1 MLPRTEI
8 VITSLH
14 GQLCETLQVVK
25 NGWGYSRL
33 QVEVEG
39 DFISTEK
46 KILRDEDFLGNQCG
60 LPVFVKQEALHEGK
74 NFGRIIL
81 SHVYGQMQASVTVIK
96 RGEHRVVRTG
106 RRLEMKRLTVEL
118 VRLYQTYKM
127 KK

>member
-1 MLPRTEI
+1 MQNVEEFLVSIHKKQSVEYMLPRTEI

-46 KILRDEDFLGNQCG
+46 KSCG
-60 LPVFVKQEALHEGK
+60 MKIFGKPVRAACLCEAG
-74 NFGRIIL
+74 GP
-81 SHVYGQMQASVTVIK
+81 A
-96 RGEHRVVRTG
+96 
-106 RRLEMKRLTVEL
+106 
-118 VRLYQTYKM
+118 
-127 KK
+127 

>member
-1 MLPRTEI
+1 MEEFLVSIHKKQPVEYMLPRTEI

-46 KILRDEDFLGNQCG
+46 KILRDEDFWETSAGC
-60 LPVFVKQEALHEGK
+60 
-74 NFGRIIL
+74 L
-81 SHVYGQMQASVTVIK
+81 S
-96 RGEHRVVRTG
+96 
-106 RRLEMKRLTVEL
+106 L
-118 VRLYQTYKM
+118 
-127 KK
+127 